1 MKKFLLESQTTCKSL
16 WSVGG
21 QRITVLGKN
30 AWWVEDRGCTQ
41 EAKFQFSKGKVFFEQ
56 TVFSV
61 QSLTTV
67 SSVEEEKACAAFSQ
81 TFIGP
86 QMKKLFFPLESNCLL
101 LLYFSKL
108 LFPPGETRRRIF
120 IAPPQHQIGGKIFP
134 HTHSRWCCNKIYSII
149 SCWKWE
155 KRKKSGLLFYIHSH
169 GGNWEDSSWFWQPF
183 LYF

>member
-30 AWWVEDRGCTQ
+30 AWWVEDEHRRQ
-41 EAKFQFSKGKVFFEQ
+41 SFNSAKAKFSLSKLFSAFKVWP
-56 TVFSV
+56 
-61 QSLTTV
+61 LW
-67 SSVEEEKACAAFSQ
+67 AASRRRRHVLHFHRLLLARRW
-81 TFIGP
+81 
-86 QMKKLFFPLESNCLL
+86 KNFFPLESNCLL

-155 KRKKSGLLFYIHSH
+155 KRKSGLLFYIHSH
-169 GGNWEDSSWFWQPF
+169 HGNWEDSSWFWQPF